1 MFLLDYHNIFYNS
14 MSLHNNNLFTFR
26 RDSFNHEWSD
36 TLYFHHDYFYSPDVL
51 DREIILNLSVHS
63 KFLDNQVGILL
74 EVVEIP
80 EKINGNHIDHKK
92 LSAKSLR
99 EIFKDVAL
107 PVCASHC
114 FTSIKKFNSAVLNN
128 NP

>member
-1 MFLLDYHNIFYNS
+1 
-14 MSLHNNNLFTFR
+14 MSLHDNNLHSFK
-26 RDSFNHEWSD
+26 RDSYSSQISD

-63 KFLDNQVGILL
+63 KFLDNQVGIIL

-80 EKINGNHIDHKK
+80 EKINGKHIDHKK
-92 LSAKSLR
+92 LSAKMLK
-99 EIFKDVAL
+99 EIFKDVVH
-107 PVCASHC
+107 PICSSHC
-114 FTSIKKFNSAVLNN
+114 FSSIKKFNSAVFLF

>member
-1 MFLLDYHNIFYNS
+1 MFLLDYHN
-14 MSLHNNNLFTFR
+14 NNLFTFK
-26 RDSFNHEWSD
+26 RDSNHHELSY
-36 TLYFHHDYFYSPDVL
+36 TIYFHHDYFYSPDVL

-80 EKINGNHIDHKK
+80 ENINGKHIDHKK

-99 EIFKDVAL
+99 EIFKDVST
-107 PVCASHC
+107 PICASHC
-114 FTSIKKFNSAVLNN
+114 FSSIKKFNSAVFNN
-128 NP
+128 NS